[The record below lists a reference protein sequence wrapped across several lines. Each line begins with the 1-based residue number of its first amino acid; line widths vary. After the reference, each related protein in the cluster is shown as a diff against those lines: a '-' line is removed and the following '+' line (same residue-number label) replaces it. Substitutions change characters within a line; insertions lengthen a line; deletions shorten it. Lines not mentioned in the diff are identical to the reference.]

1 MSLVSAATQDG
12 ARGLREGMERRE
24 AVVVV
29 KVVSGDQ
36 NSLRGQIGL
45 ERVLRW
51 SQARTGAVC
60 RMQHKYRP
68 GETTPGELGDNYVS
82 RGEMQDSSSSSSSGR
97 ARRGRGRRDR
107 SEAHGSAEGRN
118 AAAGTEQA
126 E

>member
-1 MSLVSAATQDG
+1 VSLVSAATQDG

-60 RMQHKYRP
+60 RMRHKYRP

-82 RGEMQDSSSSSSSGR
+82 RGEMQDGSSSSSGR

>member
-1 MSLVSAATQDG
+1 
-12 ARGLREGMERRE
+12 MERRE
-24 AVVVV
+24 AVVVE

-68 GETTPGELGDNYVS
+68 GETAPGDNWGITMFLATRCKIAAAAEELSS
-82 RGEMQDSSSSSSSGR
+82 RSRSSWQVRGTR
-97 ARRGRGRRDR
+97 VGRGSQCCCR
-107 SEAHGSAEGRN
+107 HG
-118 AAAGTEQA
+118 AGWVNF
-126 E
+126 

>member
-1 MSLVSAATQDG
+1 VSLVSAATQDG

-68 GETTPGELGDNYVS
+68 GETTPGELGIIMFLAARCKIAAAAATAEELVAVAVVVAGQ
-82 RGEMQDSSSSSSSGR
+82 RHTG
-97 ARRGRGRRDR
+97 RRGSQCCCR
-107 SEAHGSAEGRN
+107 HG
-118 AAAGTEQA
+118 AG
-126 E
+126 